1 LAARGLAGWFYRG
14 GKPNAVA
21 WWINRIS
28 GAIYA
33 LGVVPN
39 YAVEL
44 EVVGRRSGQPIRF
57 PLVMALLEGER
68 YLVSMLGP
76 DVAWVR
82 NLEAAH
88 GQAVLR
94 HGRVEPV
101 RLELVPVERRAP
113 ILKAYLKRAPGGR
126 PHIPVDKDAPLEAF
140 AEVAARHP
148 VFRVVARDD
157 SE

>member
-33 LGVVPN
+33 LGVLPN

-68 YLVSMLGP
+68 YLVSMLGT

-82 NLEAAH
+82 NLGPRTATRCCATGASSPCGSSSCPSSDAACTSP
-88 GQAVLR
+88 GTSRIAWATTWGSSGASPDQYTSGTSISFGTAC
-94 HGRVEPV
+94 
-101 RLELVPVERRAP
+101 LE
-113 ILKAYLKRAPGGR
+113 
-126 PHIPVDKDAPLEAF
+126 
-140 AEVAARHP
+140 
-148 VFRVVARDD
+148 
-157 SE
+157 